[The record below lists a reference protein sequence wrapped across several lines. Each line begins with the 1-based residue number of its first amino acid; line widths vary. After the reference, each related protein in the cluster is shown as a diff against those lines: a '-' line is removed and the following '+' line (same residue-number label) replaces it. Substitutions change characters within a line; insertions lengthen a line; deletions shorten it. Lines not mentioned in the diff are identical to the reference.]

1 MVPGAG
7 LWGLWWHVGDDG
19 LWWSWLV
26 PYGVYPGW
34 VGPVGGWGGRCGGRW
49 TGSGSVWGHRL
60 CCGSLPGAAG
70 LAGRPL
76 GLETLA
82 AGTAT
87 AQQIQEFT
95 APASAR
101 AVLVQNPSE
110 THASH
115 ADTGNREKGEG
126 RDTGHG
132 TRDTGDETRPE
143 TGRIRIN

>member
-1 MVPGAG
+1 MVCGGLGWSRTGCTRDGWAQWAG
-7 LWGLWWHVGDDG
+7 
-19 LWWSWLV
+19 
-26 PYGVYPGW
+26 GV
-34 VGPVGGWGGRCGGRW
+34 VVVVVGGLVVVVCGDIGSAVARSRGRPV
-49 TGSGSVWGHRL
+49 S
-60 CCGSLPGAAG
+60 PAA
-70 LAGRPL
+70 PL

-115 ADTGNREKGEG
+115 ADTG
-126 RDTGHG
+126 HG